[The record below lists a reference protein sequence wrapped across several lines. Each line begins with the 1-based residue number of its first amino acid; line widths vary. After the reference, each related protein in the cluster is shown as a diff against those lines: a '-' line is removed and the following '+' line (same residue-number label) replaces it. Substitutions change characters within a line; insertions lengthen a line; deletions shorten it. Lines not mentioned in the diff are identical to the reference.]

1 MRPKFS
7 GGIDAGALKRSAHKA
22 DSLISDDDPVAWEPG
37 WLDSFRRWGANLSAG
52 ETVLLVFSECP
63 SILGNSRSCDRI
75 FNIANEAKLT
85 SGVYIVGRAVTSN
98 GWKYGAAN
106 DFQTSCQTIVSDS
119 DVCPLPAVILGR
131 KPGYMVYYRAGLLDD
146 VDSSIEIDLDTVE
159 STLDAGTL
167 LNALDVFASE
177 QLNSQEMRRQI
188 WDDASKFIP
197 RERAESIVQENVLVA
212 LRVMFTGYTTLAET
226 NIPIGRTDLFMI
238 SKNEKDPARGLLELK
253 VLRSFSS
260 TGSKIHE
267 SVLKQHLM
275 GGRIQARTYGSQLG
289 ACIRLLC
296 SYDLRKDKKEELL
309 DGIRSECG
317 TDGVTFKNYPV
328 QNSSSNVRDALD
340 PVM

>member
-1 MRPKFS
+1 MKPKFG
-7 GGIDAGALKRSAHKA
+7 GGIDAEALKRSANKI

-37 WLDSFRRWGANLSAG
+37 WLNSFRRWGANLSDG
-52 ETVLLVFSECP
+52 ETILFIFAEHP
-63 SILGNSRSCDRI
+63 SILGNSRSCSPI
-75 FNIANEAKLT
+75 FNIANEAKLVN
-85 SGVYIVGRAVTSN
+85 GVYIVGRAVTSN
-98 GWKYGAAN
+98 GWQYGGVG
-106 DFQTSCQTIVSDS
+106 DFQKTCQEIASDS
-119 DVCPLPAVILGR
+119 DLCPLPAVILGR
-131 KPGYMVYYRAGLLDD
+131 KPGCMVYYRAGLLDEI
-146 VDSSIEIDLDTVE
+146 DSSIEIDLNKVE
-159 STLDAGTL
+159 STLNEGTL
-167 LNALDVFASE
+167 LGALDVFAAE
-177 QLNSQEMRRQI
+177 QLNSQEMRRQL

-197 RERAESIVQENVLVA
+197 KERAESIVQESVLIA

-238 SKNEKDPARGLLELK
+238 GKNEKDPARGLLELK

-260 TGSKIHE
+260 TGSKINE

-309 DGIRSECG
+309 DGIGSECG

-340 PVM
+340 TVS

>member
-1 MRPKFS
+1 
-7 GGIDAGALKRSAHKA
+7 
-22 DSLISDDDPVAWEPG
+22 
-37 WLDSFRRWGANLSAG
+37 
-52 ETVLLVFSECP
+52 
-63 SILGNSRSCDRI
+63 
-75 FNIANEAKLT
+75 
-85 SGVYIVGRAVTSN
+85 
-98 GWKYGAAN
+98 
-106 DFQTSCQTIVSDS
+106 
-119 DVCPLPAVILGR
+119 
-131 KPGYMVYYRAGLLDD
+131 MVYYRAGLLDD